1 MHSQES
7 VFSPRVRFY
16 GTGTELLV
24 VRRERGWFQVSDPVT
39 LERGRVFEKYL
50 SPIAGSSLTQTAT
63 QSTAEP
69 LPAKNDSTKIKKAEP
84 IRISNDVMLATSDPQ
99 SSRLTSPCEQRRGF
113 GLFMFGRFAAR

>member
-7 VFSPRVRFY
+7 VSSPRVRFY
-16 GTGTELLV
+16 GTGTEFLV

-69 LPAKNDSTKIKKAEP
+69 LPQKRLYQNQESGT
-84 IRISNDVMLATSDPQ
+84 DPDI
-99 SSRLTSPCEQRRGF
+99 ERRY
-113 GLFMFGRFAAR
+113 ARDLGPSE